1 MKGTKEMKGTK
12 NILKLIIAAFLL
24 VIVFGQGISTD
35 NTVYAADSTVK
46 IYLGDSKTAR
56 HHRAEALGN
65 TTEQISY
72 EVTGYTVKSAT
83 YTSSNPTSFRVIN
96 EIDGTCNVETLK
108 EGTGD
113 LILTI
118 KTTTGETLIERV
130 FISVYTCYKDG
141 NELISYPAIINK
153 SADVY
158 RGASKNT
165 GSENDDNKGTLQK
178 NKKVDVVG
186 SCEGYYLIRAIDG
199 STFADNLDTG
209 FVAKADVNVLLT
221 KIKLNEEAI
230 AVEKNSN
237 ISLKVS
243 QALPD
248 FAKDKTVTWSSSNTS
263 VATVNS
269 NGKVTGKSQGT
280 VTITA
285 TANDGSNKKSSC
297 EVTVY
302 KSVTGAP
309 GWLNKDT
316 YLYKIATTSHKRG
329 EAKKQQTLT
338 IVGESEN
345 YYRVKMDK
353 SVYTDGSSEYC
364 FVPKSAVEL
373 LPTKIIFNY
382 SQLVMY
388 PNQSIRLVSTIT
400 PNTANKTLLWTS
412 QNVKVASVNNG
423 VINAN
428 IGGVTTITGKTLNGK
443 SANCK
448 VTVYVP
454 VTKVQTPLYTAIQK
468 GKSKK
473 ITTEYTPETNSGNK
487 KVWTSNNKNCTMTN
501 NKVTAKKVG
510 TSLITA
516 QVTPPKPTVGKALPP
531 VSSQTFVTVYKK
543 IDKFYVATKNKN
555 VKTYP
560 GAEDKYNHAKR
571 KKELNKEIKKIKD
584 KDTLLRVT
592 GESGKYYYIEYVD
605 DPEIKGFVLKSQVYK
620 VNLKHKRLLINQSSE
635 IEKDK
640 TIILKETNTTKVTSE
655 VIYNKNIV
663 KIEKSNNKYTGKVT
677 ALKEGVTYLKV
688 TRKNKNTKK
697 VTYWQIHVSVPQ
709 PITPAVGYTN
719 TESKVYKCATDK
731 CYKRTLPENT
741 KVTVTDKYK
750 SKLRITYTING
761 KNESMYI
768 SSKAVSWIE
777 ISPVIVKKGN
787 EKTAK
792 ITYHNI
798 KEKLART
805 DSDQSENIAKIKYKG
820 TTVQVKGQKEGFSRL
835 KVSFGKYK
843 ANVSIS
849 VYNPFNVKGFY
860 KNKAELISAASK
872 TSKYAVKQRYM
883 LKDDTATIIGECR
896 GFFLINTNHKNIG
909 VNGKGFVLKEKI
921 SYIKM
926 LDDYKNIQI
935 NHKADVKV
943 HIYNADPTSFT
954 WSDGKG
960 ILTLSKQ
967 STKVKSSG
975 RLATYAYTITGRK
988 EGTVSVEY
996 SYKNNKDVKDN
1007 CYVSIYSS
1015 WGNRDGYMKE
1025 DSNYNS
1031 IKLYQTY
1038 QSASDKQPKSGKIKE
1053 YASAKITGKCGEYFY
1068 INNSRFVK
1076 KSNVTYLVTQSA
1088 SNSMYRYKI
1097 KKDIYSYLVNI
1108 HEGSKRYKEI
1118 NYSIVDKNGKSTN
1131 KAKIKSQFDD
1141 KNRKYLKMQ
1150 ATKPGEVYVVASY
1163 INPIGVKLSNR
1174 IKITIN
1180 NVKLTIHPD
1189 IKELAVGQK
1198 STLKASVTHFGEVKA
1213 KWSSS
1218 DTTVANVNKSGEVK
1232 ALKPGTVTITARW
1245 KDLSKKCKIS
1255 TYVGVQSLTLN
1266 KTKLELTIGNEKTLK
1281 ATIKPNNAKDKT
1293 VTWISSDNVVATVDK
1308 NGRIF
1313 AKSTGTA
1320 IITAKAKNKQASCTV
1335 TVKDLDIVSREDW
1348 EAEPIKK
1355 GAEDILEDKEED
1367 EEDDEVK
1374 LAKYYHSIVIH
1385 HTQRMA
1391 EEKIKDLQKECQK
1404 VYQDINYHYIIYPN
1418 GKIYEGRAI
1427 NYKGEHVAENNTG
1440 RIGVALTGNFSSEE
1454 DVVQNLKDF
1463 WQGAD
1468 PKKPTESQLNSLEK
1482 LIKYLDYKYEV
1493 GDIAGH
1499 RNFYV
1504 KTPTNCPGNLF
1515 YESLG
1520 TRQFLVNDKWGGD
1533 NNVKK

>member
-1 MKGTKEMKGTK
+1 MKEITSA
-12 NILKLIIAAFLL
+12 LKLAIGTILV
-24 VIVFGQGISTD
+24 VIVFSQGIGTD

-65 TTEQISY
+65 TTKQFSY
-72 EVTGYTVKSAT
+72 EVKGYTVKSAK

-118 KTTTGETLIERV
+118 KTTTGDTLIERV
-130 FISVYTCYKDG
+130 FISVYTRYKDDSG
-141 NELISYPAIINK
+141 LISYPAIINK

-165 GSENDDNKGTLQK
+165 GSENNDDKGNLQK

-186 SCEGYYLIRAIDG
+186 FCEGYYLIKTLDG
-199 STFADNLDTG
+199 TTFSDNLDTG
-209 FVAKADVNVLLT
+209 FVAKSDVNVLLT

-230 AVEKNSN
+230 AVKKNSD

-248 FAKDKTVTWSSSNTS
+248 FAKDKTVAWKSSNTL
-263 VATVNS
+263 VAIANS

-297 EVTVY
+297 KVTVY
-302 KSVTGAP
+302 ETITEAP

-316 YLYKIATTSHKRG
+316 DLYKIADTSYKRG
-329 EAKKQQTLT
+329 EAKKQQMLM

-345 YYRVKMDK
+345 YYRVKMDR
-353 SVYTDGSSEYC
+353 SVYTDGSSSEYC
-364 FVPKSAVEL
+364 FVLKSAVEL

-388 PNQSIRLVSTIT
+388 PNQSIRLISTIT

-412 QNVKVASVNNG
+412 QNIKIASVNNG
-423 VINAN
+423 VIKAN
-428 IGGVTTITGKTLNGK
+428 IGGVTTITGTTLNGK
-443 SANCK
+443 AANCK

-454 VTKVQTPLYTAIQK
+454 VTKVQTPLYTVMQK
-468 GKSKK
+468 GKSKT
-473 ITTEYTPETNSGNK
+473 ITTEYTPKTNNGNK
-487 KVWTSNNKNCTMTN
+487 KVWTSNNKNCVVAN
-501 NKVTAKKVG
+501 SKATAKKVG

-516 QVTPPKPTVGKALPP
+516 KATPPKPTVGKALPM

-543 IDKFYVATKNKN
+543 LDKFYVATKNKN

-560 GAEDKYNHAKR
+560 GAEDKYNHATR
-571 KKELNKEIKKIKD
+571 KKELKKEIKNIKT
-584 KDTLLRVT
+584 KDTLLRVI
-592 GESGKYYYIEYVD
+592 GESGNYYYIEYVN

-620 VNLKHKRLLINQSSE
+620 VNIKHKHLLINQSSE
-635 IEKDK
+635 IKKDK
-640 TIILKETNTTKVTSE
+640 TIILKETNTIKVTPE

-663 KIEKSNNKYTGKVT
+663 KVEKSNNKYTGKVT

-697 VTYWQIHVSVPQ
+697 VTYWQIHVSVSQ

-719 TESKVYKCATDK
+719 KASKVYKCLTDN
-731 CYKRTLPENT
+731 CYKRTLPVNT

-761 KNESMYI
+761 KTESMYI

-798 KEKLART
+798 KEKPART
-805 DSDQSENIAKIKYKG
+805 GSEQSENIAKIKYKG
-820 TTVQVKGQKEGFSRL
+820 NTVEVKGKKEGFSRL
-835 KVSFGKYK
+835 RVSFGKYIAK
-843 ANVSIS
+843 VSIS
-849 VYNPFNVKGFY
+849 VYNPFKVKGFY
-860 KNKAELISAASK
+860 KNKAGLMSAASK

-883 LKDDTATIIGECR
+883 LKDDIATIIGECR

-943 HIYNADPTSFT
+943 DIYNANPTSFA

-960 ILTLSKQ
+960 IIIFNKQ

-975 RLATYAYTITGRK
+975 RLTTYAYTITGRK

-996 SYKNNKDVKDN
+996 FYKNNKDVKNN

-1015 WGNRDGYMKE
+1015 WGERDGYMKE

-1038 QSASDKQPKSGKIKE
+1038 RSANDKQPKSGKIKE
-1053 YASAKITGKCGEYFY
+1053 YRTAKITGKCKDYFY
-1068 INNSRFVK
+1068 INNSKFVK

-1088 SNSMYRYKI
+1088 SNSMYRYKT
-1097 KKDIYSYLVNI
+1097 KEDIFSYLVNI

-1131 KAKIKSQFDD
+1131 KAKVQSQFDD
-1141 KNRKYLKMQ
+1141 KNRKYIKMQ

-1163 INPIGVKLSNR
+1163 TNPIGVKLSNSVKVT
-1174 IKITIN
+1174 IKD
-1180 NVKLTIHPD
+1180 VKLTIRPN
-1189 IKELAVGQK
+1189 IKELEVGQK
-1198 STLKASVTHFGEVKA
+1198 SRLKASVTHFGEVKA

-1218 DTTVANVNKSGEVK
+1218 NTSVATVNKSGEVK
-1232 ALKPGTVTITARW
+1232 ALKPGTVTITAKW

-1266 KTKLELTIGNEKTLK
+1266 KTKLELTLGDDETLT
-1281 ATIKPNNAKDKT
+1281 ATIKPSNSKDKT
-1293 VTWISSDNVVATVDK
+1293 VRWSSSNNKIALVDK
-1308 NGRIF
+1308 HGRVF
-1313 AKSTGTA
+1313 SKSIGTA
-1320 IITAKAKNKQASCTV
+1320 IITAKTKHKQASCTV
-1335 TVKDLDIVSREDW
+1335 TVKDLDIVSRNDW
-1348 EAEPIKK
+1348 
-1355 GAEDILEDKEED
+1355 GAKPLKESEYTEKIAD
-1367 EEDDEVK
+1367 SVSNIMK
-1374 LAKYYHSIVIH
+1374 LSTYYDSIVVH
-1385 HTQRMA
+1385 HSQRMA
-1391 EEKIKDLQKECQK
+1391 EEGIKELQKECQK
-1404 VYQDINYHYIIYPN
+1404 GYDDINYHYVICPD
-1418 GKIYEGRAI
+1418 GTIYEGRAI
-1427 NYKGEHVAENNTG
+1427 NYRGEHVERNNSH
-1440 RIGVALTGNFSSEE
+1440 RIGVVLTGNFSSEE
-1454 DVVQNLKDF
+1454 DIVQNLKDF

-1468 PKKPTESQLNSLEK
+1468 PKKPEEVQLDSLEK
-1482 LIKYLDYKYEV
+1482 LIKYLDCKYEV

-1499 RNFYV
+1499 RNFA
-1504 KTPTNCPGNLF
+1504 KSNPTNCPGNLF

-1520 TRQFLVNDKWGGD
+1520 QRRFLVNDKWGGN
-1533 NNVKK
+1533 NNVEK